1 MKILGIETSC
11 DETALAIIEVKGE
24 LNNPKISI
32 IKEVLNSQVEIH
44 KQYGGVYPM
53 AAKREHILNLPI
65 LLKEIGLSK
74 EDKPDIDFIAVTSG
88 PGLEPCLWTGI
99 KFAEELSQA
108 WNIPILP
115 TNHMEGHIASAL
127 LKQDFGNSKEQDTTN
142 KIEFPILALLI
153 SGGHTELVY
162 AKEWGEYEIVSH
174 TLDDAVGEAYDKVA
188 RILGLPY
195 PGGPEISK
203 LAKSGRDENLSDVNI
218 KFPRMMMNDNPN
230 FSLSGL
236 KTSVLYKVKE
246 IGELTEDKKKIVAKE
261 FENAVVDLLTRK
273 TKSVIINRQP
283 KTFISAGGVT
293 ANKYI
298 KEKLTELATE
308 FNIPA
313 IFPPQNLSTDNAV
326 MIAVAGYVKQF
337 KTKPQMVLDIK
348 AEGNL
353 SLENLSK

>member
-32 IKEVLNSQVEIH
+32 INEVLNSQVEIH

-115 TNHMEGHIASAL
+115 TNHMEGHISSVL
-127 LKQDFGNSKEQDTTN
+127 LSQDVANSKSQIP
-142 KIEFPILALLI
+142 IEFPILALLI

-162 AKEWGEYEIVSH
+162 AKEWGEYEIVAH
-174 TLDDAVGEAYDKVA
+174 TLDDAVGEAYDKIA

-203 LAKSGRDENLSDVNI
+203 LAKAGRDENLSDPNI

-261 FENAVVDLLTRK
+261 FEDAVVDLLTRK

>member
-24 LNNPKISI
+24 LNNPKITI

-53 AAKREHILNLPI
+53 AAKREHLVNLPI
-65 LLKEIGLSK
+65 LLKEIGLDPRLR
-74 EDKPDIDFIAVTSG
+74 EDDNDIDFIAVTSG

-115 TNHMEGHIASAL
+115 TNHMEGHISSVL
-127 LKQDFGNSKEQDTTN
+127 LSQDVANSKSQNPIT
-142 KIEFPILALLI
+142 FPILALLI

-162 AKEWGEYEIVSH
+162 AKEWGEYEIVAQ

-203 LAKSGRDENLSDVNI
+203 LAKAGRDENLSDANI

-261 FENAVVDLLTRK
+261 FEDAVVDLLTRK

-298 KEKLTELATE
+298 KEKLTELAGE

-326 MIAVAGYVKQF
+326 MIAVAGFVKQF